1 MDSLFSGFLLF
12 LAAITALL
20 TYMIIPRIP
29 VIVLTSGAAIALAA
43 GVWWHWSHFAV
54 DYRMS
59 TWQEQLRSYA
69 SWVLV
74 FVVILL
80 SYAFYIFGWSS
91 SSLQGYAAQA
101 GQAIRS
107 AGRTVSSR
115 VTNVSTRNSNIF
127 ASSDSD
133 LPEPIG
139 REESTPSLN
148 VSSLNRTA
156 NRNAANFLA

>member
-80 SYAFYIFGWSS
+80 SYAFYTFGWSS

-107 AGRTVSSR
+107 AGRAVSSA
-115 VTNVSTRNSNIF
+115 STRNSNIF
-127 ASSDSD
+127 ASSESD
-133 LPEPIG
+133 IHEPVE

-148 VSSLNRTA
+148 LSSLNRTA

>member
-43 GVWWHWSHFAV
+43 GVWWHWSHFAI
-54 DYRMS
+54 DYRTS

-69 SWVLV
+69 SWALV

-80 SYAFYIFGWSS
+80 SYAFYTFGWSA
-91 SSLQGYAAQA
+91 SSLQDYASQA

-107 AGRTVSSR
+107 AGRA
-115 VTNVSTRNSNIF
+115 VSTRVSNVGTRASNMF
-127 ASSDSD
+127 ASS
-133 LPEPIG
+133 PEEEEEEE
-139 REESTPSLN
+139 EESPTLNLNSL
-148 VSSLNRTA
+148 SR
-156 NRNAANFLA
+156 NRNSAANFLA

>member
-43 GVWWHWSHFAV
+43 GVWWHWSHFEV

-80 SYAFYIFGWSS
+80 SYAFYTFGWSS
-91 SSLQGYAAQA
+91 STLQGYAAQA

-107 AGRTVSSR
+107 AGRAVSSA
-115 VTNVSTRNSNIF
+115 STRVSSNIF
-127 ASSDSD
+127 ASDSD
-133 LPEPIG
+133 LPEPMERG
-139 REESTPSLN
+139 ESTPSLN
-148 VSSLNRTA
+148 LSSLSRNA

>member
-29 VIVLTSGAAIALAA
+29 VIVLTSGVAIALAA

-80 SYAFYIFGWSS
+80 SYAFYTFGWSS
-91 SSLQGYAAQA
+91 STLQGYAAQA

-107 AGRTVSSR
+107 AGRAVSSA
-115 VTNVSTRNSNIF
+115 STRVGSNIF

-133 LPEPIG
+133 LPEPME
-139 REESTPSLN
+139 RRESTPTLN
-148 VSSLNRTA
+148 LSSLSRNT

>member
-69 SWVLV
+69 SWVMV

-80 SYAFYIFGWSS
+80 SYAFYTFGWSS
-91 SSLQGYAAQA
+91 SSLQDYAAQA

-107 AGRTVSSR
+107 ATRTVTSASAR
-115 VTNVSTRNSNIF
+115 VSSNIF
-127 ASSDSD
+127 ASSES
-133 LPEPIG
+133 EPRPAE

-148 VSSLNRTA
+148 LSSLSRNV

>member
-80 SYAFYIFGWSS
+80 SYAFYTFGWSS

-107 AGRTVSSR
+107 AGRTVSSASAR
-115 VTNVSTRNSNIF
+115 VSSNIF
-127 ASSDSD
+127 TSDSD
-133 LPEPIG
+133 IPDTME
-139 REESTPSLN
+139 REEATPSLN
-148 VSSLNRTA
+148 LSSLNRTA